1 MAGSAKLL
9 LLLFVANSLYRP
21 TSADSTTNDTEDI
34 LGEKVN
40 EMSYSDIKD
49 ALGNQNNSD
58 TNNDFD
64 VVVEYIIDEALSE
77 EPKKSTEHTKLI
89 VYIVVFAS
97 GPILFVLTAILYC
110 LVLACEKHQKK
121 QKRKS
126 SYGGE

>member
-9 LLLFVANSLYRP
+9 LLLFVANILYRP
-21 TSADSTTNDTEDI
+21 TSAVSNDTEDI

-64 VVVEYIIDEALSE
+64 VVAEYIIDEALSE
-77 EPKKSTEHTKLI
+77 EPKKSIEHTKLI
-89 VYIVVFAS
+89 FIGVVFAS
-97 GPILFVLTAILYC
+97 GPILFVLLFILYC

-121 QKRKS
+121 RKR